1 MPQTERQERVLI
13 PQAMFVYSIE
23 QSSSAASRPEAPM
36 EKRYFGKTPVW
47 QQWWS
52 DWRSRPADGWRRK
65 YRPWLVGAAPVGLMV
80 LLLTAVIAEGADDGQ
95 GPHAML
101 FHGLALVILLLALVG
116 TAGVW
121 VVTFRSLLTPLYHLR
136 TWAARVRA
144 GNLSVR
150 IPASVTDGEFA
161 KLAADVNSVSDIL
174 SNLSAERSSLPYRPM
189 TARWLEIL
197 NDITAGIASSQDL
210 DELLPRFL
218 YTLWNANEIR
228 AGMVRLATD
237 DGHLRLMASIG
248 LPDDIVA
255 KERRIPLDCC
265 LCGHAAGQ
273 VSLSVG
279 FNIHSC
285 CESWGQTP
293 FAGEDLVLLAVP
305 LRCEGRTVGI
315 YNLFMQRTRIVGHN
329 DVSDLLLG
337 LGRHLG
343 AAIEKMRL
351 QDERRQLSLLQ
362 ERMTI
367 AHELHDSL
375 AQTLAG
381 LRIQAQVLRE
391 TLAQDEH
398 PGVRS
403 EFDRLSAGLEVAHRE
418 VRDLIRNWRAVGAE
432 GGLLPALDATITRFQ
447 AETGIPVFVQKD
459 WQGVLPASYQT
470 HVLRVI
476 QEALSNVRKHAHA
489 QTVRVLLASEADGL
503 YRVLIEDD
511 GEGAVPGKERDDQEE
526 HFGQAIMRER
536 ARAMGGELR
545 VEREIGEG
553 TQVLLTFR
561 NPGATPSRTNYP
573 VASS

>member
-1 MPQTERQERVLI
+1 MRQIEERERALMPN
-13 PQAMFVYSIE
+13 AMFVYHMGQI
-23 QSSSAASRPEAPM
+23 SSAASRPGVHM
-36 EKRYFGKTPVW
+36 EKRFFGNTAFW
-47 QQWWS
+47 QQWLS
-52 DWRSRPADGWRRK
+52 DWRSRPAGGWRRK
-65 YRPWLVGAAPVGLMV
+65 YRAWLLGTAPIGLIV
-80 LLLTAVIAEGADDGQ
+80 LLIAAIVAESADDGR
-95 GPHAML
+95 GPHAAL
-101 FHGLALVILLLALVG
+101 LHGLALAVLLLALVG
-116 TAGVW
+116 TAGIW
-121 VVTFRSLLTPLYHLR
+121 IFTLRTMLAPFYHLR

-150 IPASVTDGEFA
+150 IPPSAIDSAFSR
-161 KLAADVNSVSDIL
+161 LADDVNSVGDLL
-174 SNLSAERSSLPYRPM
+174 SNLSAERSTIPYRPM

-218 YTLWNANEIR
+218 YTLWSANEIR
-228 AGMVRLATD
+228 AGMVRLSTD

-248 LPDDIVA
+248 LPDDVVT
-255 KERRIPLDCC
+255 KERRIPFDCC
-265 LCGHAAGQ
+265 LCGHAMGQ
-273 VSLSVG
+273 ASLSVG
-279 FNIHSC
+279 SDIHACSK
-285 CESWGQTP
+285 SWGQSP
-293 FAGEDLVLLAVP
+293 FGSEDIVLLAVP
-305 LRCEGRTVGI
+305 LRSEGRAVGV
-315 YNLFMQRTRIVGHN
+315 YNLFMERSRIVGHT

-343 AAIEKMRL
+343 TAIEKMRL

-403 EFDRLSAGLEVAHRE
+403 EFDRLSAGLEVAHKE

-432 GGLLPALDATITRFQ
+432 GGLMPALDATITRFQ
-447 AETGIPVFVQKD
+447 AETGIPVFVQRD
-459 WQGVLPASYQT
+459 WHGVLPASYQT

-476 QEALSNVRKHAHA
+476 QEALSNVRKHARA

-511 GEGAVPGKERDDQEE
+511 GEGAVPGEEREDQEE
-526 HFGQAIMRER
+526 HFGQAIMCER
-536 ARAMGGELR
+536 ARAMGGDLR

-561 NPGATPSRTNYP
+561 NPTIASPRTSFPVVTP
-573 VASS
+573 